1 MDEAIKLAVKALD
14 SRKAMD
20 IEILH
25 VGDLT
30 VMADYFV
37 ICSGSSGTQIRT
49 LGDEV
54 EYQLKEQLDLMP
66 LHREGS
72 AASNWVLLDYGYFI
86 VHVFHRD
93 ARDFYKLEHLW
104 ADADR
109 VDPES
114 LIDHE
119 GEESNE
125 V

>member
-1 MDEAIKLAVKALD
+1 MDEAIKLAVQALD

-25 VGDLT
+25 VGGLT

-37 ICSGSSGTQIRT
+37 ICSGTSGTQIRT

-54 EYQLKEQLDLMP
+54 EFQLKEKLDLLP

-114 LIDHE
+114 LIDQE
-119 GEESNE
+119 GEKKDE

>member
-25 VGDLT
+25 VGGLT

>member
-1 MDEAIKLAVKALD
+1 MDEAVKIAVNALD

-20 IEILH
+20 IEVLH
-25 VGDLT
+25 VGDIT

-37 ICSGSSGTQIRT
+37 ICSGSSSTQLRT

-54 EYQLKEQLDLMP
+54 EFQLKEKLDLMP
-66 LHREGS
+66 LHREGHPS
-72 AASNWVLLDYGYFI
+72 SNWVLLDYGYFI

-104 ADADR
+104 ADAEHIAT
-109 VDPES
+109 ES
-114 LIDHE
+114 LIE

>member
-20 IEILH
+20 IEVLH
-25 VGDLT
+25 IGSLT

-114 LIDHE
+114 LINQE

>member
-1 MDEAIKLAVKALD
+1 MDEAIIIAVKALD

-20 IEILH
+20 IEVLH
-25 VGDLT
+25 IGSLT

-54 EYQLKEQLDLMP
+54 EFQLKEQLDLMP

-114 LIDHE
+114 LINQE

>member
-109 VDPES
+109 VNPDS

>member
-1 MDEAIKLAVKALD
+1 MEEAVKIAVNALD

-20 IEILH
+20 IEVLH
-25 VGDLT
+25 VGEIT

-37 ICSGSSGTQIRT
+37 ICSGSSNTQIRT

-54 EYQLKEQLDLMP
+54 EYQLKEKLDLMP

-72 AASNWVLLDYGYFI
+72 AASNWVLLDYGFMI
-86 VHVFHRD
+86 VHVFHRE

-114 LIDHE
+114 LLEKE
-119 GEESNE
+119 GE
-125 V
+125 

>member
-1 MDEAIKLAVKALD
+1 MDEAVKIAVNALD

-20 IEILH
+20 IEVLR

-37 ICSGSSGTQIRT
+37 ICSGSSSTQIRT

-54 EYQLKEQLDLMP
+54 EFQLKEKLDLMP
-66 LHREGS
+66 LHREGHPS
-72 AASNWVLLDYGYFI
+72 SNWVLLDYGFMI
-86 VHVFHRD
+86 VHVFHQD

-109 VDPES
+109 VEPET
-114 LIDHE
+114 LIDCE
-119 GEESNE
+119 REKNNE

>member
-1 MDEAIKLAVKALD
+1 MDEAIKIAVQALD

-25 VGDLT
+25 IGGLT

-54 EYQLKEQLDLMP
+54 EFQLKEKLDLLP

-114 LIDHE
+114 LIDQE
-119 GEESNE
+119 GEKKDE

>member
-54 EYQLKEQLDLMP
+54 EFQLKEQLDLMP

>member
-1 MDEAIKLAVKALD
+1 MDEAVKIAVQALD

-20 IEILH
+20 IEVLH
-25 VGDLT
+25 VGDIT

-37 ICSGSSGTQIRT
+37 ICSGSSSTQLRT

-54 EYQLKEQLDLMP
+54 EFQLKEKLDLMP
-66 LHREGS
+66 LHREGHPS
-72 AASNWVLLDYGYFI
+72 SNWVLLDYGYFI

-104 ADADR
+104 ADAEHIDA
-109 VDPES
+109 ES
-114 LIDHE
+114 LIK